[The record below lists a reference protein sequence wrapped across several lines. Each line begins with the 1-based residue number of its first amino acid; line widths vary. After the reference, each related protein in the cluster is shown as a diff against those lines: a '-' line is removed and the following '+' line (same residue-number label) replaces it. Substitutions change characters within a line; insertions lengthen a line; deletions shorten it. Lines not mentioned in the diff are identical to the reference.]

1 MSRSTPPPAASP
13 TSPERAAVPE
23 DVERE
28 GNGRRMRRLL
38 EAEEAA
44 EASLADARAEAERI
58 HAEARAEARAIAE
71 RAERRVGLMHRIADE
86 AIERET
92 ERLEAEGERR
102 RAHVRETRLDDEVLA
117 RAAERV
123 AAALSGAEGA

>member
-1 MSRSTPPPAASP
+1 
-13 TSPERAAVPE
+13 
-23 DVERE
+23 
-28 GNGRRMRRLL
+28 MRRLL